1 MIKEM
6 QTKYDPYSVLDL
18 PPNPH
23 ALQPDQVKANYKML
37 ARQLHP
43 DKCGA
48 RLNTQEMTMAFQA
61 LTDAY
66 RVVMEEVR
74 ACQSESLEH
83 MRRSFIKF
91 ANGQNAQNAQNAQ
104 KPQKDGETK
113 KKMTPEQFNA
123 IFEKERSR
131 LGHDPEVDTGYAKWI
146 EDNDPDKPPPISQS
160 QNSQEVIVRRT
171 LEPISMGR
179 CLVGVCE
186 LGIEQRSDFSGGA
199 NDYTDY
205 QRAHTTTRLVTD
217 ADIAVADI
225 GNKRF
230 TDIKSYTS
238 HRNNNSGKFTD
249 EELAQM
255 DAEEERERQ
264 MEARRQQAMQKR
276 DDLIHRLYGGA
287 LGAA

>member
-6 QTKYDPYSVLDL
+6 QSKYDPYSVLDL

-23 ALQPDQVKANYKML
+23 ALHPDQVKANYKML

-48 RLNTQEMTMAFQA
+48 KLNTQEMTMAFQA
-61 LTDAY
+61 LTNAY
-66 RVVMEEVR
+66 RLVMEEVR
-74 ACQSESLEH
+74 ACQAESLEH
-83 MRRSFIKF
+83 MRKSFIKF
-91 ANGQNAQNAQNAQ
+91 ANGQKQNGQ
-104 KPQKDGETK
+104 KHKKDGDPK

-123 IFEKERSR
+123 IFEQERSR
-131 LGHDPEVDTGYAKWI
+131 LGHDPEVDTGYARWI
-146 EDNDPDKPPPISQS
+146 ADNDPDKPPPSH
-160 QNSQEVIVRRT
+160 NSQEVVVRRN

-186 LGIEQRSDFSGGA
+186 LGVEQRSDFSGGA

-217 ADIAVADI
+217 ADIAVADV

-238 HRNNNSGKFTD
+238 HRETNSGRFTD

-255 DAEEERERQ
+255 RMEEERELQ
-264 MEARRQQAMQKR
+264 METRRQQAMQRR

-287 LGAA
+287 LGTA